1 MAITGGSDM
10 RKRQFKLKGKSQ
22 PFELYG
28 IGWNKM
34 KLREAAQ
41 VIRNRGWYARVIPTR
56 KDKDVGMQRYG
67 VFIRPNR
74 KQMSINRADYF
85 KNGQRFPL
93 DQQWFSSSQLEKGV
107 GTPFHPSIPHRATEI
122 TGNGFY
128 SQIPKWYWNSPDVDK
143 YGSKRIPSTTIFNKE
158 IDEDDDERQEREL
171 REMMAKNLG
180 MSPDEMTNI
189 EEDLEDEDKW
199 WDGKFWTD
207 PLKRGQEEFKKELKK
222 KRFPEEAGRRGD
234 METNPMI
241 DGESFLS
248 GGVDNWP
255 EGEISEERAEEIW
268 SENNDYNSDMASE
281 MMDDFG
287 FNDSAYPGMAPLTMI
302 GYGNARWNKLLSKKE
317 YKTLMDQSEK
327 YHEEYRKQAAG
338 LLGGTGR
345 FSKLNEYVDDLAQP
359 DWMGDATLAL
369 PIITVKYSSDI
380 EQSNGL
386 GRGTSNGFDPN
397 SEIDQIHEWYL
408 HPKATEILLN
418 GSESVRTGK
427 KPKYPAETNF
437 IMRYGGDYFGEQAF
451 TENVEF
457 GYDMLDERISTSIEQ
472 FYEEGAETKD
482 DLIIVGTDIG
492 FFKPDG
498 SLAGIRITPKNENI
512 LSGSPPF
519 LKKLFSDLGNFDK
532 GDYGYTDSP
541 NPNGTRF
548 KAGINGVSQ
557 LYWRGRRIWG
567 SDEVGDFGA
576 NMESE
581 LEEENLDLTL
591 DRIQGAYTPAEIAI
605 KYGFGASSITP
616 SEANDFLAMVNQD
629 NPADRNT
636 GIDWNFYDTDD
647 AMDSWDYLVQT
658 GQQDEYLERSKE

>member
-1 MAITGGSDM
+1 MAITGVSDM

-74 KQMSINRADYF
+74 KQISIN
-85 KNGQRFPL
+85 QV
-93 DQQWFSSSQLEKGV
+93 FSRHGFDKPISTD
-107 GTPFHPSIPHRATEI
+107 TPFHPSIPHQATNI
-122 TGNGFY
+122 TGSG
-128 SQIPKWYWNSPDVDK
+128 WYWNSPDVDK

-180 MSPDEMTNI
+180 MSQDEMTNI
-189 EEDLEDEDKW
+189 EEDLEDKNEW
-199 WDGKFWTD
+199 WEGKFWND
-207 PLKRGQEEFKKELKK
+207 PLKRGQEDFKKELKK
-222 KRFPEEAGRRGD
+222 KRFPEKAAGRRGD

-241 DGESFLS
+241 DGVEWAESS
-248 GGVDNWP
+248 DNWP

-345 FSKLNEYVDDLAQP
+345 FSKLNEYVDDLAEP

-380 EQSNGL
+380 GSNGL
-386 GRGTSNGFDPN
+386 TDDPN

-408 HPKATEILLN
+408 HPKATEILLD
-418 GSESVRTGK
+418 GSEAVRTGK

-472 FYEEGAETKD
+472 FYLEGTETKD

-519 LKKLFSDLGNFDK
+519 LKKLFSDLGNFDE

-541 NPNGTRF
+541 NPSGTMF

-576 NMESE
+576 KMESE
-581 LEEENLDLTL
+581 LEDENLDLTL

-616 SEANDFLAMVNQD
+616 SEANDFLAMVNQIGELL
-629 NPADRNT
+629 PDRNT

-647 AMDSWDYLVQT
+647 AMDAWDYLVQT
-658 GQQDEYLERSKE
+658 GQQDEYLERARDHQTLT